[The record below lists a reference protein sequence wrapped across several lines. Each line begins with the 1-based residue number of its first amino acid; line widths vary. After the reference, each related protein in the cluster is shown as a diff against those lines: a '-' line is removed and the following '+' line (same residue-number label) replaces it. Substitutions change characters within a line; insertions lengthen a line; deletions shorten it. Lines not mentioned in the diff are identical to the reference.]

1 MYLQKLREQQVGIG
15 NWPTDTPTV
24 ADTFN
29 RLFDVADATLNS
41 WKEAHE
47 LFESVKHQG
56 ISPLSMASMGMLVR
70 EALAKQEGWDKLTK
84 YDAEILTYA
93 LLREW
98 LDVAREEQRVQAH
111 KSQGMT
117 WEQAVLSQPE

>member
-15 NWPTDTPTV
+15 NWPTDTPTA

-29 RLFDVADATLNS
+29 RLFDVTDATLNS

-47 LFESVKHQG
+47 IFATVKHQG
-56 ISPLSMASMGMLVR
+56 ISPLAMASMGMLVR
-70 EALAKQEGWDKLTK
+70 EALAKQEDVEPLTK

-98 LDVAREEQRVQAH
+98 LDAAREEQRIQAH
-111 KSQGMT
+111 KSQGVS
-117 WEQAVLSQPE
+117 WEQAVLSQAE